1 MAVISQAVVMI
12 SLLCERRALLTEF
25 PSTTYLSFWECPTQ
39 RQQLYE
45 CLEKECILFSQRS
58 ELQVQEGKWSVVP
71 LRTSDCETI
80 FSFLF
85 LRGLEETPVT
95 GAKAVVRTHWNRI
108 KNHTF
113 PSSPFHLTVIFY
125 CCYSAAFYT
134 PENHELSKQ
143 TGRCWQPQKKN
154 TMAGRRLRKEDGD
167 CMGRRGCPWSP
178 CTEKRRKISCKG
190 KRTNNPMKESKTEL
204 PTHISK
210 GGNCLSQPKTGPL
223 FMS

>member
-25 PSTTYLSFWECPTQ
+25 HSTTYLSFWECPTQ
-39 RQQLYE
+39 RQQLHE

-95 GAKAVVRTHWNRI
+95 GAKGCGENTLEQNQE
-108 KNHTF
+108 
-113 PSSPFHLTVIFY
+113 SHL
-125 CCYSAAFYT
+125 
-134 PENHELSKQ
+134 PL
-143 TGRCWQPQKKN
+143 
-154 TMAGRRLRKEDGD
+154 
-167 CMGRRGCPWSP
+167 
-178 CTEKRRKISCKG
+178 
-190 KRTNNPMKESKTEL
+190 L
-204 PTHISK
+204 PLPPDSD
-210 GGNCLSQPKTGPL
+210 LLLLP
-223 FMS
+223 

>member
-1 MAVISQAVVMI
+1 MVAQQRPELALVGWAAGSLEGWNDSAMVVISQAVVMI
-12 SLLCERRALLTEF
+12 ALPCERRALLTEF
-25 PSTTYLSFWECPTQ
+25 PSTTHLSWECPTQ
-39 RQQLYE
+39 RQQLHE
-45 CLEKECILFSQRS
+45 CLEKECILFLQRS

-154 TMAGRRLRKEDGD
+154 TMAGYWGTEAGRWWLHGKERLPMEPMHRKE
-167 CMGRRGCPWSP
+167 
-178 CTEKRRKISCKG
+178 KK
-190 KRTNNPMKESKTEL
+190 NQL
-204 PTHISK
+204 
-210 GGNCLSQPKTGPL
+210 
-223 FMS
+223 

>member
-1 MAVISQAVVMI
+1 MVVTSQVIVMI
-12 SLLCERRALLTEF
+12 SLLCERRALLTKF
-25 PSTTYLSFWECPTQ
+25 PSITYLSFWKRPTQ
-39 RQQLYE
+39 RQQLHE
-45 CLEKECILFSQRS
+45 CLENECILFLQRS
-58 ELQVQEGKWSVVP
+58 ELQIQEAKWFIGP

-113 PSSPFHLTVIFY
+113 PSSPFHLTVIY

-134 PENHELSKQ
+134 PENHKLSKQ

-154 TMAGRRLRKEDGD
+154 TMAGRRLRQEDGD
-167 CMGRRGCPWSP
+167 CMGKKGCPWNP
-178 CTEKRRKISCKG
+178 WMKKRRKISC
-190 KRTNNPMKESKTEL
+190 
-204 PTHISK
+204 
-210 GGNCLSQPKTGPL
+210 
-223 FMS
+223 

>member
-1 MAVISQAVVMI
+1 M
-12 SLLCERRALLTEF
+12 TKF
-25 PSTTYLSFWECPTQ
+25 PSITYLSFWKHPTQ

-45 CLEKECILFSQRS
+45 CLENECISFLHRS
-58 ELQVQEGKWSVVP
+58 ELQIQEAKWFVVP

-95 GAKAVVRTHWNRI
+95 GAKAVVRTHWKRI

-134 PENHELSKQ
+134 PENHGLSKQ

-154 TMAGRRLRKEDGD
+154 TMAGRRPRQEDGD
-167 CMGRRGCPWSP
+167 CMGRRGCPWNP
-178 CTEKRRKISCKG
+178 CIEKRRKISCQG
-190 KRTNNPMKESKTEL
+190 KRTNNLMKESKTEL
-204 PTHISK
+204 ATHISK
-210 GGNCLSQPKTGPL
+210 GGNCLSEPKTGPL